1 MLFFE
6 ILVFSILFINS
17 FGLDVVKEIECQN
30 EEECKIQFEN
40 YLQEQKRISFHVFLT
55 KYSLLLSISLVFSY
69 LLTF

>member
-40 YLQEQKRISFHVFLT
+40 YLQEQKRIFAI
-55 KYSLLLSISLVFSY
+55 KEY
-69 LLTF
+69 LIHTLKKEKVT

>member
-40 YLQEQKRISFHVFLT
+40 YLQEQKRIFAIKEYPNPHLEKQKVT
-55 KYSLLLSISLVFSY
+55 
-69 LLTF
+69 